1 MADQE
6 TLRYRLVSGS
16 ALIGSLLTGAQ
27 LIFSLMNG
35 ENFCLNQGCQIVESY
50 TGSSPIVT
58 NALGLIFF
66 ILVLW
71 LSFLAPKNREIKY
84 GLWTLLLAGIGAEGI
99 FIGFQLFVA
108 KALCSYCILV
118 FFLVFLTIVLFNTK
132 TAIQAAAIFTAQLV
146 VFSILNFQKTTS
158 IVQYSLNNGT
168 YAIKSCSRPV
178 KELYLIF
185 STDCAHCKNVLNALQ
200 GCSRCELHFNPIKP
214 IKKDLFP
221 DVKKMESYTT
231 DVNILALKVLGI
243 QTIPVLVV
251 KNPNGLTFITGD
263 KPIIRFIEENCFG
276 AGSQVEQL
284 WEPSF
289 LPGEDGVCT
298 IEKSCPE

>member
-1 MADQE
+1 MANGE
-6 TLRYRLVSGS
+6 MVRYRLVRCAAVAG
-16 ALIGSLLTGAQ
+16 ILLTGLQ
-27 LIFSLMNG
+27 LIFSLIHG

-50 TGSSPIVT
+50 TGSSPVVT
-58 NALGLIFF
+58 NTLGLIFF
-66 ILVLW
+66 LSVLW
-71 LSFLAPKNREIKY
+71 LSFLAPKNKEIKY
-84 GLWTLLLAGIGAEGI
+84 ALWTLLLAGIGAEGI

-108 KALCSYCILV
+108 KALCSYCLLV
-118 FFLVFLTIVLFNTK
+118 FFLVFLTIIFFNTK
-132 TAIQAAAIFTAQLV
+132 TAIQAAAIFATQLV

-158 IVQYSLNNGT
+158 IVHYSLNNGT

-185 STDCAHCKNVLNALQ
+185 STDCPHCKNVLNALK

-221 DVKKMESYTT
+221 DVKKMENYTT
-231 DVNILALKVLGI
+231 DVNVLALKVLGI

-276 AGSQVEQL
+276 AGNQVEQL
-284 WEPSF
+284 WEPPF
-289 LPGEDGVCT
+289 LPQEDGVCT
-298 IEKSCPE
+298 IEKSCSE

>member
-1 MADQE
+1 MADKAR
-6 TLRYRLVSGS
+6 LRHWLVAIT
-16 ALIGSLLTGAQ
+16 ALAGSLLTGAQ
-27 LIFSLMNG
+27 LIFSLVHG

-58 NALGLIFF
+58 NALGLMFF
-66 ILVLW
+66 VLVLL
-71 LSFLAPKNREIKY
+71 LSFPARKNSEARY
-84 GLWTLLLAGIGAEGI
+84 GLWTLLLTGMGAEGI

-108 KALCSYCILV
+108 KALCSYCLLV
-118 FFLVFLTIVLFNTK
+118 FFLVCLTILFFSKK
-132 TAIQAAAIFTAQLV
+132 TAIQAAAIFTAQIV

-185 STDCAHCKNVLNALQ
+185 STDCPHCRNVLNALE

-214 IKKDLFP
+214 INKDLFP
-221 DVKKMESYTT
+221 DIKKAENYTT

-243 QTIPVLVV
+243 QSIPVLVV

-263 KPIIRFIEENCFG
+263 KPIIRFIEQNCFG
-276 AGSQVEQL
+276 AEGPIEQL
-284 WEPSF
+284 WEPSL
-289 LPGEDGVCT
+289 LPEEDGVCT
-298 IEKSCPE
+298 IDKACPE